1 MPNITKA
8 VILAGGKGTRLAPAL
23 GEKTPKAL
31 AEVGGIPLLEH
42 QLKFLQ
48 RNGVKEVWLLLGH
61 LGDEI
66 QKFLEEKEW
75 GMVLHYIQEEQPQG
89 TGGALR
95 QLENEIGEDFL
106 VLSGDVMLEMHL
118 QRFIDWHF
126 RKAATA
132 TLVAHPSDH
141 PFDSD
146 LVEADK
152 EGRVTALL
160 RRPHEERNWFHNL
173 SIASVYI
180 LSPKIFQYIPKRAD
194 LVDFEKDVLPV
205 LLESG
210 ERVYAYN
217 TPEYIKDMG
226 IPERLEQVCKD
237 YESGKIEKMSLRNER
252 RAVFFDRD
260 GVLIEQVDQL
270 SRPEDL
276 KVYDFAV
283 DAVKKI
289 NETDFMAIVVSNQPM
304 VAKGF
309 MTEGDVDE
317 IHKKLETELGKK
329 GAKVDAIYYCPHHP
343 EKGFEGERSELKIE
357 CECRKP
363 EPGLLLQARKD
374 FNLNLSKSYMVGD
387 QTADMVAG
395 ERAGCKTV
403 LLNTGYAGQD
413 GKYEVSPNSTASNVL
428 AAIENIMRTEQTI

>member
-8 VILAGGKGTRLAPAL
+8 VILAGGKGTRLASVL

-31 AEVGGIPLLEH
+31 VGIGNVPVLEH
-42 QLKFLQ
+42 QITFLQ
-48 RNGVKEVWLLLGH
+48 ENGVKEVWLLVGH
-61 LGDEI
+61 LGKEI
-66 QKFLEEKEW
+66 QDFVASKEW
-75 GMVLHYIQEEQPQG
+75 GVVVHTMLEEQPLG
-89 TGGALR
+89 TGGALK
-95 QLENEIGEDFL
+95 QLEKEIHEDFL
-106 VLSGDVMLEMHL
+106 VLSGDVMLDL
-118 QRFIDWHF
+118 DLGRFAQWHAK
-126 RKAATA
+126 RNAMVS
-132 TLVAHPSDH
+132 LVVHPNDH

-146 LVEADK
+146 LVQVDG
-152 EGRVTALL
+152 EGKVAALL
-160 RRPHEERNWFHNL
+160 RRPHPEGLVFRNL

-180 LSPKIFQYIPKRAD
+180 ISPKIFPFLPQGEKCD
-194 LVDFEKDVLPV
+194 LEKDILP
-205 LLESG
+205 LLQDAKENLC
-210 ERVYAYN
+210 AYN

-226 IPERLEQVCKD
+226 TPERLEEVRKD
-237 YESGKIEKMSLRNER
+237 YESGKIQKMNLQNER
-252 RAVFFDRD
+252 RAIFLDRD

-270 SRPEDL
+270 ARVEDTKL
-276 KVYDFAV
+276 YDFAV

-329 GAKVDAIYYCPHHP
+329 GAKIDAIYYCPHHP

-363 EPGLLLQARKD
+363 EPGLLLQAQKD

-387 QTADMVAG
+387 QTADMLAG

-413 GKYEVSPNSTASNVL
+413 GKYEVIPNSTASNVL
-428 AAIENIMRTEQTI
+428 AAIENIMLTEQTI